1 MWICVLFIEL
11 DEIDEEI
18 EEVADE
24 LNIFSKQTQK
34 EEIQFKDRANNHR
47 KSLVNSLQKLFNYKK
62 TNYYKR
68 MKILKRQWVG

>member
-18 EEVADE
+18 VKVADE

-47 KSLVNSLQKLFNYKK
+47 KRLVNSLQKLFNYKK

>member
-1 MWICVLFIEL
+1 MLFIEL

>member
-1 MWICVLFIEL
+1 MWICALFTEL
-11 DEIDEEI
+11 DEIDEET

>member
-1 MWICVLFIEL
+1 MWICALFTEL

-18 EEVADE
+18 EVVADE

-34 EEIQFKDRANNHR
+34 EEIQFKDRANNHPKR
-47 KSLVNSLQKLFNYKK
+47 LVNLLQKLFNYKK

>member
-47 KSLVNSLQKLFNYKK
+47 KRLVNLAQKLFNYKK